1 MVQLSLRVLWG
12 KQYIMGLIPPP
23 PLPYKVLSREK
34 AVSECLPVVSSTA
47 SVSMSLVFKR
57 ANEGL
62 QGPDCVTKSREL
74 PSLSSEPQQVVLV
87 GLWEAITHTHVPAA
101 QPQTSY
107 KCSCAA
113 TLWREAIMW
122 MPADFLAFSLNPC
135 SLHLHHVG
143 TVNPFLNY

>member
-1 MVQLSLRVLWG
+1 MRWLPIG
-12 KQYIMGLIPPP
+12 KHGSAQSTGLVGKAIYYGTNPPPP

-57 ANEGL
+57 ANEAKEGL

-87 GLWEAITHTHVPAA
+87 GL
-101 QPQTSY
+101 
-107 KCSCAA
+107 
-113 TLWREAIMW
+113 
-122 MPADFLAFSLNPC
+122 
-135 SLHLHHVG
+135 
-143 TVNPFLNY
+143 